1 MGDLEFIENYFRDS
15 LEVKKNL
22 FNDES
27 IKDSLYQVSNTIKNA
42 FENNKKV
49 LFAGNGGSAA
59 IASHLSV
66 DLTKTAGV
74 RAVNFNEASLL
85 TCFSNDFGYEQWVCK
100 AIEYYVEDKDMII
113 LISSSGKSANMKNAA
128 RYVNK
133 KDNFLVTFTGFDE
146 KNDMAE
152 LANLSLHVCS
162 SSYNMIEN
170 THQVW
175 LLAALDRFIS
185 KRLK

>member
-1 MGDLEFIENYFRDS
+1 MSNYFNSYFRELGSNINSVDINK
-15 LEVKKNL
+15 L
-22 FNDES
+22 DELVDR
-27 IKDSLYQVSNTIKNA
+27 IEKVYK
-42 FENNKKV
+42 ENKKI
-49 LFAGNGGSAA
+49 LIFGNGGSAA